1 MCLWLLAALPAL
13 PQSSP
18 QSIAQLMEHAPI
30 QLPAESA
37 LRLRQYLLQRIP
49 APPHPASAAEWTSE
63 SAKLRRHL
71 LDNVVFY
78 GWPQEWV
85 NAPLKVED
93 LGVTA
98 SGPGYRVRKLRYEIV
113 PGFFSS
119 AILYEPEKLTAN
131 MPAILN
137 LNGHVGPMGK
147 AVEYKQKRCI
157 NQARQGIL
165 SLNLEWL
172 SYGEL
177 DRPGN
182 LHWFAAHLDLAGANG
197 LGIFYLA
204 MRKGLDYLYGHPNVD
219 RTRLGVTGLS
229 GGGWQTI
236 ILSALDERVTAAAPV
251 AGFMSLASRIMPLG
265 EVGDVEQNATG
276 LLERTDYPHL
286 VAMLAPRPTLL
297 TYNAED
303 DCCFRAP
310 LVKARVYDQI
320 RPVFRLFGRE
330 NAFAWHENT
339 DPSDHNYQ
347 LDNRLQSYRFFTQN
361 FALPVATTE
370 ILAATDVRG
379 FDELAV
385 GLPANNLTILQL
397 AQKLAQAIQRPALP
411 VVRQRALLR
420 DTLRLHDVKVA
431 NAWPLWNSKRHEV
444 ESLSYV
450 FEFDNGLTATGLWV
464 KAIAAPESAPATIIL
479 HDKGRKAASEE
490 ISDRVNRGEQVLA
503 LDLVFT
509 GDSAPVDPGPW
520 AFTQF
525 LAAVGDRPL
534 GIEAAQ
540 LAAVTRWFM
549 NASNR
554 PNARLEG
561 TGIRSQVIALV
572 TGAATPGLFSET
584 VTRGGISSLR
594 ALLDKP
600 VSYDAAP
607 DLFCLDLYKNFDL
620 DTLKA
625 LAAAGR

>member
-1 MCLWLLAALPAL
+1 MNRVILPLCLLLLASRTAL

-49 APPHPASAAEWTSE
+49 APPQPASAAEWTIE

-71 LDNVVFY
+71 LDNVVFH

-98 SGPGYRVRKLRYEIV
+98 SGPGYRIRKLRYEIV

-119 AILYEPEKLTAN
+119 AILYEPEKLTAK

-177 DRPGN
+177 DKPGN
-182 LHWFAAHLDLAGANG
+182 LHWFGAHLDLVGANG
-197 LGIFYLA
+197 LGVFYLA

-219 RTRLGVTGLS
+219 RARIGVTGLS

-236 ILSALDERVTAAAPV
+236 ILSSLDERVTAAAPV

-320 RPVFRLFGRE
+320 RPVFRLFERE
-330 NAFAWHENT
+330 ASFGWHENT

-361 FALPVATTE
+361 FGLSVITSET
-370 ILAATDVRG
+370 LAAGDVRG
-379 FDELAV
+379 FDELVV

-397 AQKLAQAIQRPALP
+397 AQQLANAVQRPAIP
-411 VVRQRALLR
+411 AAAAARAEWATRQRALLR
-420 DTLRLHDVKVA
+420 ETLRLHDVKVV

-464 KAIAAPESAPATIIL
+464 KAIASPEFAPATIVL
-479 HDKGRKAASEE
+479 NDKGRKAAAEE

-509 GDSAPVDPGPW
+509 GDSAPADPGPW

-540 LAAVTRWFM
+540 LTAVARWLTQDGNPAERASGNLG
-549 NASNR
+549 NA
-554 PNARLEG
+554 
-561 TGIRSQVIALV
+561 Q
-572 TGAATPGLFSET
+572 PGDRAHDG
-584 VTRGGISSLR
+584 RGR
-594 ALLDKP
+594 A
-600 VSYDAAP
+600 
-607 DLFCLDLYKNFDL
+607 
-620 DTLKA
+620 
-625 LAAAGR
+625 